1 MADPIIPNLSLTE
14 YDSWETIIQLP
25 AWQCFQSRQGAYAS
39 VDSTTPSDG
48 TVRLRIDNEE
58 NKQTAPSPE
67 QVKAYQYL
75 LANQEQIRDA
85 MLEALL
91 VEYENLRDVYGYD
104 EEEAAQYMPPVQ
116 KASDFKKLIG
126 LSSVHISY
134 VQKDGVAYIGY
145 VFGCTWDDEHGLG
158 IMSHQQRVI
167 EIGGADTSFLW
178 WVADDDA
185 KGEVQ

>member
-1 MADPIIPNLSLTE
+1 MDAPNIPNLSLTE
-14 YDSWETIIQLP
+14 YDNWEGVIKLS
-25 AWQCFQSRQGAYAS
+25 AWQNFQSRQGAYAAQ
-39 VDSTTPSDG
+39 DSAIPSDG
-48 TVRLRIDNEE
+48 TVQLRIDNKE
-58 NKQTAPSPE
+58 NKQVAPSPE

-91 VEYENLRDVYGYD
+91 PEYEKLRDVYGYD

-126 LSSVHISY
+126 LSSVHIQY
-134 VQKDGVAYIGY
+134 VHKDGVAYVGY
-145 VFGCTWDDEHGLG
+145 EFGCTWDDEHGLG
-158 IMSHQQRVI
+158 IMTHLQRVI

-185 KGEVQ
+185 KGKNP